1 MKKICLFFLICV
13 CLSVIIIPGTKV
25 HAAAKIMSWDLVDS
39 GKHLDY
45 DGNSKYMS
53 YIKSGAAT
61 WNSYKRGVIRPDSA
75 KVLQDVNCS
84 DTTANNYVNATTYAS
99 GKIIFNK
106 KNMDKKNAAGKK
118 NVETHE
124 LGHCLRL
131 AHNTSSDIMYMYS
144 TTKTTLSTNDKKSYD
159 AAYKKY

>member
-106 KNMDKKNAAGKK
+106 KNMDKKMLQGKRMWQHM
-118 NVETHE
+118 N
-124 LGHCLRL
+124 
-131 AHNTSSDIMYMYS
+131 
-144 TTKTTLSTNDKKSYD
+144 
-159 AAYKKY
+159 